1 MKLIHTSTML
11 MATALLLL
19 PQNSNAGEANS
30 IKASATGTVFVDAD
44 VAYIDV
50 MVKHTAETPK
60 AARDGNQKAVDK
72 LYKALRKVGIQSKH
86 VVAKPIDLIVYR
98 PQDTRYM
105 DGLAPKLPQQHE
117 TAIRVI
123 RIKISGIKAPAL
135 KKVWKV
141 VDAVVAAGGEP
152 VRDTRG
158 YYSVNQS
165 IPSFIT
171 LSLADP
177 SKATKA
183 AISKA
188 FKNAKAEALHAAQ
201 LNGVKLK
208 GLLSAKVGQ
217 PIFQMVLRGNQ
228 IHMTQRMDDDSFQ
241 LGRLKFSVTVDA
253 TYQIGS

>member
-1 MKLIHTSTML
+1 MKLIHASIVL
-11 MATALLLL
+11 MAAIMLL
-19 PQNSNAGEANS
+19 PQDTLAKEVNS

-44 VAYIDV
+44 VAFIDV

-60 AARDGNQKAVDK
+60 AARAGNQKAVEK
-72 LYKALRKVGIQSKH
+72 LYKALRKVGVQSRH

-117 TAIRVI
+117 TAIRVM
-123 RIKISGIKAPAL
+123 RIKIPGIKVPEL

-141 VDAVVAAGGEP
+141 VDTVVAAGAEP

-171 LSLADP
+171 LSVEDT
-177 SKATKA
+177 SKATRA
-183 AISKA
+183 ATKEA
-188 FKNAKAEALHAAQ
+188 FKNVKAEAQLAAQ
-201 LNGVKLK
+201 LNGAKLK
-208 GLLSAKVGQ
+208 GFLGASVGQ
-217 PIFQMVLRGNQ
+217 PTLQTVVRAGQYSISRG
-228 IHMTQRMDDDSFQ
+228 MDEDYFQ
-241 LGRLKFSVTVDA
+241 LGKIKVSVVVSADWE
-253 TYQIGS
+253 IGS